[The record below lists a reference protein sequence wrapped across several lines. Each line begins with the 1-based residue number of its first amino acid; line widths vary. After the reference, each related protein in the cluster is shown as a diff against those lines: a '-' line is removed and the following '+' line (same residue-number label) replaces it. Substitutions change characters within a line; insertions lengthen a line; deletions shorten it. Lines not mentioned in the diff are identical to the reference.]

1 MAGTIEDMRWEIKQL
16 KKENDLLS
24 RQLRKKDQEL
34 SDLKN
39 NIREFDDD
47 ERKRS
52 IERNK
57 ANGISTDQNF
67 DGQGLL

>member
-1 MAGTIEDMRWEIKQL
+1 MSMAGTIEDMRWEIEQL

-24 RQLRKKDQEL
+24 KQLRKKDKEL

-47 ERKRS
+47 ERKRAM
-52 IERNK
+52 ERYK
-57 ANGISTDQNF
+57 ANGVSTD
-67 DGQGLL
+67 

>member
-1 MAGTIEDMRWEIKQL
+1 MRWEIKQL

-57 ANGISTDQNF
+57 ANGISTD
-67 DGQGLL
+67 

>member
-1 MAGTIEDMRWEIKQL
+1 MSMAGTIEDMRWEIKQL

-24 RQLRKKDQEL
+24 KQLRKKDREL
-34 SDLKN
+34 SNLKN

-57 ANGISTDQNF
+57 ANGISTD
-67 DGQGLL
+67 

>member
-1 MAGTIEDMRWEIKQL
+1 MSMAGTIEDMRWEIKQL

-39 NIREFDDD
+39 NIREFDDN

-57 ANGISTDQNF
+57 ANGISTD
-67 DGQGLL
+67 

>member
-1 MAGTIEDMRWEIKQL
+1 MSMAGTIEDMRWELKQL

-57 ANGISTDQNF
+57 ANGISTD
-67 DGQGLL
+67 

>member
-1 MAGTIEDMRWEIKQL
+1 MTMAATIEDMRWEIKQL

-24 RQLRKKDQEL
+24 KQLRKKDREL
-34 SDLKN
+34 SNLKN

-57 ANGISTDQNF
+57 ANGISTD
-67 DGQGLL
+67 

>member
-1 MAGTIEDMRWEIKQL
+1 MSMAGTIEDMRWEIKQL

-57 ANGISTDQNF
+57 ANGISTD
-67 DGQGLL
+67 